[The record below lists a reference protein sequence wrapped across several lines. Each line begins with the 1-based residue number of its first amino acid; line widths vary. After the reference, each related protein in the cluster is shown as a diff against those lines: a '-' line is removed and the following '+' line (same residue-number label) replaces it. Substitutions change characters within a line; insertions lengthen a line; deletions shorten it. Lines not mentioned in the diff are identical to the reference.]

1 MNKNDINRKVIKT
14 ALEYCV
20 ETFGLSKYNG
30 PIPNIIIKRTRV
42 KDDKRCR
49 GQYDSTNNTI
59 IVIPVA
65 HSSFIDVINTII
77 HEYTH
82 YLQDL
87 GIYSILYRSFGY
99 WDHPQ
104 EIEAD
109 KIATEYQW
117 RCKNYIKERM
127 SK

>member
-14 ALEYCV
+14 ALRYCV
-20 ETFGLSKYNG
+20 ETFGLSKFNG
-30 PIPNIIIKRTRV
+30 PVPNIIVKRSRLV
-42 KDDKRCR
+42 GDERCR
-49 GQYDSTNNTI
+49 GFYDVSINTI
-59 IVIPVA
+59 VIFPIA
-65 HSSFIDVINTII
+65 HISFIDVVNTVI

-87 GIYSILYRSFGY
+87 GLYNILYRSFGY

-117 RCKNYIKERM
+117 SCKHYIKERI

>member
-20 ETFGLSKYNG
+20 KTFGLSQFNG
-30 PIPNIIIKRTRV
+30 SIPSIIIKRGRLEGDE
-42 KDDKRCR
+42 KCR
-49 GQYDSTNNTI
+49 GFYDVSINTI
-59 IVIPVA
+59 VIFHIA
-65 HSSFIDVINTII
+65 HTSFIDVVNTVI

-87 GIYSILYRSFGY
+87 GLYSILYRSFGY

-109 KIATEYQW
+109 KTAKEYQW